1 MNTIYLILV
10 ILGFIA
16 FDRIVRHK
24 PNEEAKRKES
34 GLSNGAGT
42 MPE

>member
-1 MNTIYLILV
+1 MNTVYLILV

-24 PNEEAKRKES
+24 PVGEAKRKDS
-34 GLSNGAGT
+34 PFDRNDIGKR
-42 MPE
+42 

>member
-1 MNTIYLILV
+1 MNTVYLILV

-24 PNEEAKRKES
+24 PVGEAKRKDSPFERNDLGS
-34 GLSNGAGT
+34 KR
-42 MPE
+42 

>member
-24 PNEEAKRKES
+24 PLEEAKRKDSPFERNDVAS
-34 GLSNGAGT
+34 KR
-42 MPE
+42 